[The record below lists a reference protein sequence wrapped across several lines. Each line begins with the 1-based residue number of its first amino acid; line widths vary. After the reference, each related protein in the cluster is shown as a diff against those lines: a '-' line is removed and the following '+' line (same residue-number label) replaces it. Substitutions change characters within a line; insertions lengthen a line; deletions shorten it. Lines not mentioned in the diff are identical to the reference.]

1 MICAECLLGVSEVHA
16 GLGIGVQLVVDAGA
30 VAHGTLDDDDG
41 LGAIHIEMGMPAIGE
56 PRWRAAGVGHVVR
69 LLPGDVCLRGECIHR
84 LGAAERVEQ
93 HVPNSPR

>member
-41 LGAIHIEMGMPAIGE
+41 LGAIHIENGHARDRRATLARSGLVTSFAFYPATFACEVSVSID
-56 PRWRAAGVGHVVR
+56 WA
-69 LLPGDVCLRGECIHR
+69 LLSV
-84 LGAAERVEQ
+84 
-93 HVPNSPR
+93 